1 MSSPKSDPPYVAHS
15 SSDTH
20 LPTLNE
26 EETMDA
32 QHPLRTPAASSTA
45 SFPAIYEVS
54 AHTTH
59 GPPRSASSSSVTFH
73 QPRRSSAQAPNE
85 RQLSILDPMSDR
97 VSTILVWQNL
107 TVQAREN
114 KRKEFFKRM
123 KSYKNFVPKRKCLL
137 NNISG
142 AIAGGLWAVIGIFL
156 SIFFEN
162 IEFFLFRSIGLW

>member
-1 MSSPKSDPPYVAHS
+1 MSSPKADPPYVAHS

-26 EETMDA
+26 EEMMDI

-45 SFPAIYEVS
+45 SFPAIYEVPT
-54 AHTTH
+54 HTTH
-59 GPPRSASSSSVTFH
+59 VPHRSGSSSSVAFH
-73 QPRRSSAQAPNE
+73 QPRRSSTQGPHE

-137 NNISG
+137 NNING
-142 AIAGGLWAVIGIFL
+142 AIAGGLWAVIGVYL
-156 SIFFEN
+156 SFF
-162 IEFFLFRSIGLW
+162 